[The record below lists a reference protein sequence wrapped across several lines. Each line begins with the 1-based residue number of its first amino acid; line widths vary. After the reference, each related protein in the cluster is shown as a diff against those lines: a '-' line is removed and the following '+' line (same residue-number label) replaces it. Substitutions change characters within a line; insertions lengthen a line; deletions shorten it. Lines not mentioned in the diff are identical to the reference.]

1 VLTSDDVM
9 AIEAVD
15 VLASRVFAKQAE
27 DRGMQP

>member
-1 VLTSDDVM
+1 VM

-27 DRGMQP
+27 DREMRP